1 MTGLKK
7 TMMKRRTTNMKIFKR
22 ILRYFLSAII
32 IGALLFCNFVG
43 GKYIYHKGHYFLESP
58 ECVSEETFVFD
69 DQEMNY
75 ALVAVKKGTRDRYD
89 LVPNTT
95 CAEFYASQEA
105 LSPKTWFDGIM
116 TVIGCLIVM
125 LEIVIVILAV
135 FLYLV
140 SLWIKYIQNPII
152 NWINNGDDAK
162 WRKKEIARMEEI
174 YRKRREESE
183 NRED

>member
-1 MTGLKK
+1 
-7 TMMKRRTTNMKIFKR
+7 MKMFKR
-22 ILRYFLSAII
+22 ILRYFFSAVI
-32 IGALLFCNFVG
+32 IGSLLFCNFVG
-43 GKYIYHKGHYFLESP
+43 EKYIYQKGHYFLESP

-75 ALVAVKKGTRDRYD
+75 ALVAVKKGARDRYD

-95 CAEFYASQEA
+95 CADFYKYQES
-105 LSPKTWFDGIM
+105 LSPKTWFDGI
-116 TVIGCLIVM
+116 TTFIGCIMVM

-140 SLWIKYIQNPII
+140 SLWIKYIQNSII

-162 WRKKEIARMEEI
+162 WRKREIARMEEV
-174 YRKRREESE
+174 YRKQHEESKDE
-183 NRED
+183 ED

>member
-1 MTGLKK
+1 
-7 TMMKRRTTNMKIFKR
+7 MKIFKQ
-22 ILRYFLSAII
+22 ILRYFLSAVI

-75 ALVAVKKGTRDRYD
+75 ALVAVKKGARDRYD

-95 CAEFYASQEA
+95 CTDFYKYQES
-105 LSPKTWFDGIM
+105 LSPKTWFDGIT

-125 LEIVIVILAV
+125 LETVVAILPV
-135 FLYLV
+135 FFFLV
-140 SLWIKYIQNPII
+140 SLWNKYINNPII
-152 NWINNGDDAK
+152 KWINEGDDAN
-162 WRKKEIARMEEI
+162 WRKKEIARLEEK
-174 YRKRREESE
+174 YRKQREESKDK
-183 NRED
+183 ED

>member
-1 MTGLKK
+1 
-7 TMMKRRTTNMKIFKR
+7 MKMFKR
-22 ILRYFLSAII
+22 ILRYFLSAVI

-75 ALVAVKKGTRDRYD
+75 ALVAVKKGARDRYD

-95 CAEFYASQEA
+95 CTDFYKYQES
-105 LSPKTWFDGIM
+105 LSPKTWFDGIT

-125 LEIVIVILAV
+125 LETVVAILAV
-135 FLYLV
+135 FFFLV
-140 SLWIKYIQNPII
+140 SLWNKYINNPII
-152 NWINNGDDAK
+152 KWINNGDDAS
-162 WRKKEIARMEEI
+162 WRKKEIARMKEFF
-174 YRKRREESE
+174 RKKREESKDK
-183 NRED
+183 ED

>member
-7 TMMKRRTTNMKIFKR
+7 ITTKRRTTNMKMFKR
-22 ILRYFLSAII
+22 ILRYFLSAVI

-43 GKYIYHKGHYFLESP
+43 GKYIYQKSHYFLESP

-75 ALVAVKKGTRDRYD
+75 ALVAVKKGARDRYD

-95 CAEFYASQEA
+95 CADFYKYQES
-105 LSPKTWFDGIM
+105 LSPKTWFDGIT
-116 TVIGCLIVM
+116 TVIGCLMAM

-140 SLWIKYIQNPII
+140 SLWNKYIQNPII
-152 NWINNGDDAK
+152 NWINNGDDAN

-174 YRKRREESE
+174 YRKKREESE